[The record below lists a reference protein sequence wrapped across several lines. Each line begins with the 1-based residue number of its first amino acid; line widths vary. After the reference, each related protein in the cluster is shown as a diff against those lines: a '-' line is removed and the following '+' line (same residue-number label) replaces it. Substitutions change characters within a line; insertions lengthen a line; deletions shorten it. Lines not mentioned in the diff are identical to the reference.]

1 MTRVYLSLGSN
12 IDRENHIKAGLD
24 ALAREFGLLTLSP
37 VYESES
43 VGFDGDA
50 FYNLVVAIESEL
62 SVGELNAIMK
72 KIEDSNGR
80 SRQGPRFSAR
90 TLDIDILLVGDLCG
104 EFDGVSLPRDEI
116 EKNAFVLLPL
126 VDIAAKE
133 KHPLLAISYDDMW
146 KAYKKEQKL
155 WQVAFEWVAS

>member
-24 ALAREFGLLTLSP
+24 ALAREFGSLTLSP

-72 KIEDSNGR
+72 QIEDSNGR

-104 EFDGVSLPRDEI
+104 EFDGVNLPRDEI

-126 VDIAAKE
+126 VDIAAEE
-133 KHPLLAISYDDMW
+133 KHPQFAISYADMW

-155 WQVAFEWVAS
+155 WQVVFEWAAN